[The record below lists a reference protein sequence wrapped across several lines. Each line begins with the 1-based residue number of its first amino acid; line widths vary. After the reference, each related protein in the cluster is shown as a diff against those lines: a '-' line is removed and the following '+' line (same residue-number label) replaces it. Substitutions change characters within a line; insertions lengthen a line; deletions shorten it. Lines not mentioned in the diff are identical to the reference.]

1 MRPRT
6 SAPVPRRA
14 LSIANGAAYN
24 RQMQYLLY
32 ALIGAAAGILGGF
45 VGLGGGVVIIP
56 ALIYFCGYD
65 QLKAQGTS
73 LAILLP
79 PIGILA
85 FLQYWNNPKVQI
97 DLLAA
102 GIIAAAF
109 IIGGFFGGKWANLL
123 DVNLV
128 RKAFAV
134 LLMVSALQM
143 FLKR

>member
-1 MRPRT
+1 M
-6 SAPVPRRA
+6 
-14 LSIANGAAYN
+14 L
-24 RQMQYLLY
+24 YLIY
-32 ALIGAAAGILGGF
+32 ALIGLGAGVLGGF
-45 VGLGGGVVIIP
+45 VGLGGGIVIIP
-56 ALIYFCGYD
+56 ALIYLCGFD

-79 PIGILA
+79 PIGILG

-109 IIGGFFGGKWANLL
+109 VIGGFFGGRWANAI

-134 LLMVSALQM
+134 LLLLSAVQM